1 MDVRQSPGEEG
12 SVLLQKLFAASNI
25 GSFCTAMTE
34 TKESSIPTN
43 KLLAVIKNDPIIS
56 RKKQ

>member
-1 MDVRQSPGEEG
+1 MDVQRSPGQEG
-12 SVLLQKLFAASNI
+12 SVLLQKLFAAGNI

-34 TKESSIPTN
+34 TKGSSIPTN

-56 RKKQ
+56 GKKQ